1 MKNDITTEN
10 KITKSNKDVCFVFWT
25 RCCNDKLPCR
35 FLIGVLSKYSS
46 GKYEFKY
53 SFSAETYKCM
63 GFNGIEAFP
72 DFNKTY
78 TSDRLFPV
86 FSSRLP
92 DKNRKDISKIL
103 KKYGLKEYDEF
114 QLLIRSGGKLPI
126 DNFEFTNNINLIY

>member
-1 MKNDITTEN
+1 MKNDITTKN
-10 KITKSNKDVCFVFWT
+10 KITKSNKDVCFIFWT
-25 RCCNDKLPCR
+25 PSRDDKLPYR

-126 DNFEFTNNINLIY
+126 DNLEFTDIIDFIF